1 MDAEKRLQ
9 ELHLDLPNPPKPMAV
24 YKSVVQVGNLLY
36 LSGHG
41 PMQSD
46 GSIIKGKVG
55 DNFTLEQGKQAA
67 RQVALTMLA
76 TLRNHLGSL
85 NKIKRLVKT
94 MGMVNCTASFTEI
107 PQVVNGFSELM
118 KEVFGEDNGVGAR
131 SAVGMVSLPV
141 GMAVEV
147 EAIFEV

>member
-9 ELHLDLPNPPKPMAV
+9 ELHLDLPNPTKPMAV

-41 PMQSD
+41 PMQND

-55 DNFTLEQGKQAA
+55 DTFTLEQGKHAA
-67 RQVALTMLA
+67 RQVGLTMLA

-94 MGMVNCTASFTEI
+94 LGMVNCTASFTEI

-118 KEVFGEDNGVGAR
+118 KEVFGEDQGVGAR